1 MDKTKYTKKE
11 IKAIKKYII
20 ENGFIKKYKLDLN
33 VKNIITFDEIVEKIL
48 ILNENIQDFKSIK
61 LEHLNYFIISEVIEK
76 SNYQNFKNRFFD
88 YIIES

>member
-48 ILNENIQDFKSIK
+48 ILNENIQDFKSVK

-76 SNYQNFKNRFFD
+76 SSYQDFKNRFLE
-88 YIIES
+88 YIIVS

>member
-1 MDKTKYTKKE
+1 MNKNNYTKKE
-11 IKAIKKYII
+11 IKVIKKYII

-48 ILNENIQDFKSIK
+48 ILNENIQDFKGIK

-76 SNYQNFKNRFFD
+76 SNYQDFKNRFLD